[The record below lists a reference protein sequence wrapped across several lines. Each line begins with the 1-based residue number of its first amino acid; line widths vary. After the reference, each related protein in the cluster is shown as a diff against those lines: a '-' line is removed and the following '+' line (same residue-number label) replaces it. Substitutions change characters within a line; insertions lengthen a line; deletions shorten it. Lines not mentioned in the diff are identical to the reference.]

1 MQPSSVS
8 RSIKMFRFILL
19 VLASSTAIAV
29 LDSATSM
36 AADNQNNVERNAH
49 PVISQLELRNRK
61 VTITTSPQGSL
72 YSIADESGMLLSAAL
87 TEDRLAEEYP
97 ELYELLQPAI
107 ANQDAELMMLVP
119 WNLQP

>member
-1 MQPSSVS
+1 
-8 RSIKMFRFILL
+8 MFRFILL

-61 VTITTSPQGSL
+61 VTITASPQGSL